1 MVRWGI
7 GAEIANLAPAKVSI
21 AAVIEEEG
29 GKLSY
34 WAFAHPPGQP
44 NFHHPDCFVAS
55 LA

>member
-1 MVRWGI
+1 
-7 GAEIANLAPAKVSI
+7 VSI

-29 GKLSY
+29 GKMSY
-34 WAFAHPPGQP
+34 WALAHPPGQP